1 MKKYIRTVIL
11 LSYYKRIRDLR
22 EDSDKNQSYIAEE
35 LSMQLTQYGRYERG
49 ERELP
54 LNIAVQLAKY
64 YNVSIDYIAG
74 ISSGKQGGDT
84 SLSPRECELISIFR
98 ALDEFEKGQVVE
110 RAKVLSGEHNKN
122 SSG

>member
-1 MKKYIRTVIL
+1 M
-11 LSYYKRIRDLR
+11 SYYKRIRDLR
-22 EDSDKNQSYIAEE
+22 EDSDKNQFEVAED
-35 LSMQLTQYGRYERG
+35 LSMHLTQYGRYERG

-74 ISSGKQGGDT
+74 ISSGMNVADT

-98 ALDEFEKGQVVE
+98 ALDEFEKGQVFG
-110 RAKVLSGEHNKN
+110 RAKVLLEDHNKN
-122 SSG
+122 SRG

>member
-1 MKKYIRTVIL
+1 M
-11 LSYYKRIRDLR
+11 SYYKRIRDLR
-22 EDSDKNQSYIAEE
+22 EDSDKNQSEVAQA

-54 LNIAVQLAKY
+54 LGIAAQLAKY
-64 YNVSIDYIAG
+64 YGVSIDYIAG
-74 ISSGKQGGDT
+74 VSSERRGGNT

-110 RAKVLSGEHNKN
+110 RAKVLSEDHNKN
-122 SSG
+122 SRG

>member
-1 MKKYIRTVIL
+1 M
-11 LSYYKRIRDLR
+11 SYYKRIRDLR
-22 EDSDKNQSYIAEE
+22 EDSDKNQFEVAEE
-35 LSMQLTQYGRYERG
+35 LSMHLTQYGRYERG

-74 ISSGKQGGDT
+74 ISSGMNVADT

-110 RAKVLSGEHNKN
+110 RAKVLSGEHKN
-122 SSG
+122 SRG

>member
-1 MKKYIRTVIL
+1 MIL

-22 EDSDKNQSYIAEE
+22 EDSDKNQSDIAEE

-122 SSG
+122 SRG

>member
-22 EDSDKNQSYIAEE
+22 EDSDKNQSEVAAE

-64 YNVSIDYIAG
+64 YNVSIDYIAD
-74 ISSGKQGGDT
+74 ISSVKRVGDT

-110 RAKVLSGEHNKN
+110 RAKVLSTEHNKN
-122 SSG
+122 PRG